1 MTKVRVSAQLEG
13 FVKSL
18 APEPRKALRTGIK
31 SLAGGRGDIK
41 HLEGELVGWN
51 RLRVQTYRV
60 VFKEIWKDGQ
70 RIVDCVYANRR
81 SVVYDLFKEILR
93 SQLLKD

>member
-1 MTKVRVSAQLEG
+1 MTKVRVSAQLES

-18 APEPRKALRTGIK
+18 APDPRKALRTGIK
-31 SLAGGRGDIK
+31 SLAAGQGDIK
-41 HLEGELVGWN
+41 HLEGDLAGWS

-60 VFKEIWKDGQ
+60 VFKEIWKDGH

-81 SVVYDLFKEILR
+81 SMVYDLFKEILR
-93 SQLLKD
+93 NQFLKD